1 MIIKEAIF
9 DSGIFIGSKYSRDQY
24 NEGAIRI
31 LENLK
36 EGNIGKVYITNYV
49 LAECVNFLLIK
60 AGFQIANDALDY
72 LTKTDSIEVVEIEDL
87 DRIKGMLKKYKN
99 LSITD
104 CSLLVLSEKLKIKEI
119 FSFDKHF
126 DSIKEIKKINC
137 NIKWLK

>member
-126 DSIKEIKKINC
+126 DSIKEIRRLTAI
-137 NIKWLK
+137 

>member
-1 MIIKEAIF
+1 MILKEAIF
-9 DSGIFIGSKYSRDQY
+9 DSGIFIGAKYNRDQY
-24 NEGAIRI
+24 NEGAIII

-36 EGNIGKVYITNYV
+36 KGNIGKVYITNYV
-49 LAECVNFLLIK
+49 LAECVNFLLTK
-60 AGFQIANDALDY
+60 SRFQIANEALDY

-119 FSFDKHF
+119 FSFDKHL
-126 DSIKEIKKINC
+126 DSIKGIRRLTAI
-137 NIKWLK
+137 

>member
-1 MIIKEAIF
+1 M
-9 DSGIFIGSKYSRDQY
+9 
-24 NEGAIRI
+24 
-31 LENLK
+31 
-36 EGNIGKVYITNYV
+36 
-49 LAECVNFLLIK
+49 LIK
-60 AGFQIANDALDY
+60 TGFQIANDTLDY

-126 DSIKEIKKINC
+126 DSIKGIRRLTAI
-137 NIKWLK
+137 